1 MKLNRKLLPSEG
13 TRVYIL
19 LLGLEEV
26 GEQED
31 EGEDTTSRKQ
41 LESEGGKEERHAWE
55 VVNLLDHLVG
65 EMECQRSGQTLTTL

>member
-41 LESEGGKEERHAWE
+41 LESEGGKEE
-55 VVNLLDHLVG
+55 
-65 EMECQRSGQTLTTL
+65 